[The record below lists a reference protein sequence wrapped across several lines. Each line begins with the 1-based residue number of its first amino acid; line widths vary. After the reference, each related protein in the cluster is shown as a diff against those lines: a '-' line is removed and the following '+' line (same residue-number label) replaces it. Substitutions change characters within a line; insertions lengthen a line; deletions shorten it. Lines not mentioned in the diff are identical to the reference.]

1 MATIKVKAIRSRINC
16 PKTEKLTLDALGLTR
31 IGLVRELPDNEWT
44 RGQIRQ
50 VAHLV
55 ALVD

>member
-16 PKTEKLTLDALGLTR
+16 PKTEKLT
-31 IGLVRELPDNEWT
+31 IGLVRELPDNECT
-44 RGQIRQ
+44 RGQIRK

>member
-31 IGLVRELPDNEWT
+31 IGLVRELPDNEST
-44 RGQIRQ
+44 RGQIRK